1 MAATAVERRTLLTP
15 RLIIDGRLRALALVL
30 LGMLAGCSAQP
41 ATPADTARA
50 RAVAAMARGYSERS
64 LSRITERMDPAML
77 ALAQRHDPIVRVSD
91 VWGRPQGWTNLDL
104 RTAPSLGISQVNAD
118 QARQLNAFV
127 PVADPLPPPARPFVL
142 TARGPERDRAVLCLT
157 QAIYF
162 EAALEPREGQEA
174 VAQTVL
180 NRMRHP
186 DYPHTVC
193 GVVYQGSQHL
203 TGCQFSFTCDG
214 SRDRG
219 IVQAIWDQ
227 CRQVAVRALTG
238 YVQPRVGT
246 ATFYHADYVF
256 PAWGPTLV
264 KIGQIGRH
272 IFYRFPGPMGGA
284 RAFSN
289 HWSGGELAVSME
301 GPPAAQVL
309 LAQEAQR
316 MSGGADNGMT
326 ILQITDPNSPTGLR
340 TRVAGQVL
348 FGRRQPTREEIA
360 GINARLAQVE
370 ARTPA
375 VAGPDD
381 LPMPTAGGDSRL
393 PPGAAAPVIT
403 APPPSSASPARAGG
417 RRRAG
422 SRPAAADPAPLVSA
436 PAP

>member
-1 MAATAVERRTLLTP
+1 MTP

-30 LGMLAGCSAQP
+30 LGLLTGCSAQT
-41 ATPADTARA
+41 ATPTDTTRA
-50 RAVAAMARGYSERS
+50 RAVATVTRGYSQRS
-64 LSRITERMDPAML
+64 LERITGSMDPAML

-104 RTAPSLGISQVNAD
+104 RTAPSLGISQVSAD

-127 PVADPLPPPARPFVL
+127 PVGDPLPPPARPFVL
-142 TARGPERDRAVLCLT
+142 TVRGPERDRAVLCLT

-162 EAALEPREGQEA
+162 EAALEPRDGQEA

-214 SRDRG
+214 SRNRD
-219 IVQAIWDQ
+219 IVQAIWNQ
-227 CRQVAVRALTG
+227 CQQVAMRALTG

-272 IFYRFPGPMGGA
+272 IFYRFPGPMGGE

-316 MSGGADNGMT
+316 LNGGADNGIT

-348 FGRRQPTREEIA
+348 FGRRQPSREEIA
-360 GINARLAQVE
+360 AINARLAQIE
-370 ARTPA
+370 AHNPGLA
-375 VAGPDD
+375 AGADE
-381 LPMPTAGGDSRL
+381 LPMPSAGGDTRPAPS
-393 PPGAAAPVIT
+393 AAAPVIT
-403 APPPSSASPARAGG
+403 APAASSASPSAAGG
-417 RRRAG
+417 RRRGG
-422 SRPAAADPAPLVSA
+422 SRPAAAEPALPESA
-436 PAP
+436 PTP